1 MLAAVSEALARRDP
15 STRGHAARVGVLG
28 EAVARRLGWR
38 DQRLRALR
46 VGAALHD
53 VGKLAVPRDLL
64 LKRGPLTR
72 TEVERIRLHPLVGA
86 LLVPPLAALRVA
98 LPSVLY
104 HHERWD
110 GSGYPY
116 GRSGDEI
123 PAEARLLA
131 LADAYDAMTS
141 ARPYRAA
148 RPSGDALAE
157 IARCAGSQFDPC
169 LAAAFLVV
177 WGGGVNGR

>member
-15 STRGHAARVGVLG
+15 TTRGHAARVAVLA

-38 DQRLRALR
+38 DERLRALR

-53 VGKLAVPRDLL
+53 VGKLAVPRDVLS
-64 LKRGPLTR
+64 KRGPLTR
-72 TEVERIRLHPLVGA
+72 PELARIRLHPLAGA
-86 LLVPPLAALRVA
+86 LLVPPLATLRVA

-110 GSGYPY
+110 GRGYPY
-116 GRSGDEI
+116 GRRGVEI
-123 PAEARLLA
+123 PEEARLLA
-131 LADAYDAMTS
+131 LADAFDAMTS

-148 RPSGDALAE
+148 LPSDDALAE
-157 IARCAGSQFDPC
+157 IARCAGSQFDPR

-177 WGGGVNGR
+177 WGGGANGR